1 MKINVVKIGGAV
13 VEDEAALALFL
24 KAFAAM
30 EGLKIMVHGGGRTAS
45 NVCGKLGIR
54 TVMSGGRRITDGE
67 TLKVVTAVYAGLV
80 NKDIVARLQADG
92 VNAFGV
98 CGADFGIVKAVRR
111 PVTAEGVDVGFVGD
125 PVKVDNEIL
134 TRLVSD
140 GFVPVISPIT
150 HDGHGQLLNT
160 NADTV
165 ASEIAR
171 AMSPDFE
178 VTLTYCF
185 EKEGVL
191 DGEGNIIESINPV
204 RYSSL
209 KEEGIVSGGMLP
221 KLDNAFSALNAG
233 VHNVRITSATA
244 PEGGTLITLKS

>member
-13 VEDEAALALFL
+13 VEDGTALALFL

-30 EGLKIMVHGGGRTAS
+30 EGLKILVHGGGRTAS

-54 TVMSGGRRITDGE
+54 TVMSGGRRITDGD

-80 NKDIVARLQADG
+80 NKDIVARLQAEG

-98 CGADFGIVKAVRR
+98 CGADFGLVKAVRR
-111 PVTAEGVDVGFVGD
+111 PVTAEGVDFGFVGD

-140 GFVPVISPIT
+140 GFVPVISPVT
-150 HDGHGQLLNT
+150 HDGHGLLNT

>member
-1 MKINVVKIGGAV
+1 M
-13 VEDEAALALFL
+13 
-24 KAFAAM
+24 
-30 EGLKIMVHGGGRTAS
+30 
-45 NVCGKLGIR
+45 
-54 TVMSGGRRITDGE
+54 
-67 TLKVVTAVYAGLV
+67 
-80 NKDIVARLQADG
+80 
-92 VNAFGV
+92 NAFGV

-111 PVTAEGVDVGFVGD
+111 PVTEEGVDFGFVGD
-125 PVKVDNEIL
+125 PVMVGNEIL

-150 HDGHGQLLNT
+150 HDGQGQLLNT

>member
-1 MKINVVKIGGAV
+1 
-13 VEDEAALALFL
+13 
-24 KAFAAM
+24 
-30 EGLKIMVHGGGRTAS
+30 
-45 NVCGKLGIR
+45 
-54 TVMSGGRRITDGE
+54 MSGGRRITDGD

-80 NKDIVARLQADG
+80 NKDIVARLQAEG

-98 CGADFGIVKAVRR
+98 CGADFGLIRAVRR
-111 PVTAEGVDVGFVGD
+111 PVTAEGVDFGFVGD
-125 PVKVDNEIL
+125 PVMVGNEIL

-150 HDGHGQLLNT
+150 HDGQGQLLNT